1 MIFFFITALVVLI
14 SIYLY
19 VGLRLIKPAPM
30 GPILRV
36 MAWSFWGLCLV
47 SMPLSLAARY
57 QFPGHGLSSPLAWF
71 AYVSFG
77 VFTLILPV
85 LLFRDG
91 ILGIRFLANRK
102 NKKKTDTPDSDASDP
117 GRRLFLLN
125 STNAAIL
132 GITGAM
138 AGYGVAQAVQAPPI
152 KEVDVPIAHL
162 PEVFDGFR
170 ILQITDL
177 HVSLTVKAD
186 YVKRVVERAAGL
198 EADVVVFT
206 GDMAD
211 GPAHELG
218 REAAPLAELK
228 GRWGKY
234 FVTGNHEY
242 YSGVKGWLEVARQ
255 LGFTPLINSHVLIET
270 KGAELVLAGITDYRA
285 HTIEPAHA
293 SNPESALVNTRPDQV
308 RILLA
313 HQPKS
318 IYQAESLEVDLM
330 ISGHTH
336 GGQYLPWNFMVPL
349 DQPYVHGLHKR
360 GRTQI
365 YVSRGTGYWGP
376 PMRIGAPSE
385 ITLLRLVRPGTNRL
399 IS

>member
-1 MIFFFITALVVLI
+1 MAFFFITAVSVLI
-14 SIYLY
+14 CIYLY

-30 GPILRV
+30 GPILRIL
-36 MAWSFWGLCLV
+36 AWTLWGLCLV
-47 SMPLSLAARY
+47 SMPLSIAARY
-57 QFPGHGLSSPLAWF
+57 QFPLHAVATPLAWF
-71 AYVSFG
+71 AYISFG
-77 VFTLILPV
+77 LFTLILPA
-85 LLFRDG
+85 LLLRDG
-91 ILGIRFLANRK
+91 FLVLGRLAK
-102 NKKKTDTPDSDASDP
+102 PKKKNPAQGSGSGAWNPS
-117 GRRLFLLN
+117 RRLFLLN

-132 GITGAM
+132 GVTGSM

-152 KEVDVPIAHL
+152 KTVDVPIAHL
-162 PEVFDGFR
+162 PEVFEGFR

-186 YVKRVVERAAGL
+186 YVKRVVERAAGQG
-198 EADVVVFT
+198 ADVVVFT

-218 REAAPLAELK
+218 KEAAPLAELK

-242 YSGVKGWLEVARQ
+242 YSGVKGWLDVARQ

-270 KGAELVLAGITDYRA
+270 RGAELVLAGITDYRA
-285 HTIEPAHA
+285 HTLVPSHL
-293 SNPESALVNTRPDQV
+293 SNPEAALVNTRPDQV

-318 IYQAESLEVDLM
+318 IFQAAPLGVDLM

-360 GRTQI
+360 GKTQI

-385 ITLLRLVRPGTNRL
+385 ITVLRLVKARSDELGA
-399 IS
+399 